1 MGPYNHHHF
10 QAMKTKITLI
20 EKDTEEFTEPL
31 EIGQC
36 FKHISDQVY
45 IIAEVGRKEYALI
58 SLNGGSRWTSP
69 CKILEATF
77 GVSAKE
83 FTFIPKLT
91 ITISQ

>member
-1 MGPYNHHHF
+1 
-10 QAMKTKITLI
+10 MKTKITLI

-45 IIAEVGRKEYALI
+45 IIAEVSPKEYSLI
-58 SLNGGSRWTSP
+58 SLNGGSRWYASP
-69 CKILEATF
+69 CKIIEATF